1 MNDIVFVGLVVI
13 FFAVSFGLIVLCQ
26 QLMED

>member
-1 MNDIVFVGLVVI
+1 MNDVVFVGLVVI